1 MTRCETKRDITTEKS
16 MLTAEAGP
24 TAALWGC
31 GVGDIDSCAIAPTAM
46 RRTAIIATR
55 EKLDLA
61 ISELVRVCMFV
72 CVREREKSWR
82 GLVVAAHNGERGGE
96 LDADKTGRIFET

>member
-1 MTRCETKRDITTEKS
+1 MP
-16 MLTAEAGP
+16 MAEAGP

-31 GVGDIDSCAIAPTAM
+31 GVGAIDSCANAPTAM

-61 ISELVRVCMFV
+61 ISELVRVCLFV
-72 CVREREKSWR
+72 CVCVCERERER
-82 GLVVAAHNGERGGE
+82 
-96 LDADKTGRIFET
+96 